1 MFEVSVHRFLMMSL
15 LITSLYRVLQTKC
28 HSKSS
33 RRRKRIQELAELS
46 DFSLKS
52 YFKQFYVLLLQKPFC
67 LMWFVLKFCGE
78 YIVVLS
84 QNNCNRSTIV
94 GTQYDTELNEESRS
108 FRQHYIQTVNRKVRD
123 DSVPAKQR
131 NGG

>member
-1 MFEVSVHRFLMMSL
+1 MFEVSVHRFLMMPL

-33 RRRKRIQELAELS
+33 RRRKRIQEAELS
-46 DFSLKS
+46 NFSLKS
-52 YFKQFYVLLLQKPFC
+52 YFKQFYVLLRQKPFC

-84 QNNCNRSTIV
+84 QNCNRSTIV

-108 FRQHYIQTVNRKVRD
+108 FRQHYIQTINRKVRY